1 VTQQIIVVA
10 SPLGIAV
17 HDQIVVGK
25 EGHASLKGLKLI

>member
-1 VTQQIIVVA
+1 MTQQIIAVA
-10 SPLGIAV
+10 SPLRISV